1 MLDDAVLPAIYSN
14 NRHKDVCMVK
24 AGIDR
29 IPAEPH
35 LLNNL
40 GRVGLVTNQACT
52 TQNFAPTADVIARA
66 LKTAKGSSLSCV
78 FGPQH
83 GYGQTEQDNMIETP
97 DSQLAADNEKPVPLF
112 SLYSKTR
119 IPTPEQL
126 SGVDTLIVDLQDV
139 GCRVYTYMLTLAGC
153 MRAAETAKKRVVVLD
168 RPNPLGLSRKDARGR
183 FTQGN
188 CLDLKW
194 ESFVGWYA
202 IPMRHGLT
210 MGELGKL
217 FYSLDKMTIPLNV
230 IEVEGLKR
238 NTSLETLSQRR
249 WTLPSPN
256 LPTWETT
263 FCFPAFVSLETTMI
277 SEGRGTTLPF
287 QTVGAPDLPVGKI
300 LAIFE
305 QWNQK
310 APEQFRFAGLKFRP
324 HEFRPTFN
332 KHQGALCKGFQIHAD
347 NPDNCN
353 TFALGVLFLAA
364 AASEY
369 EKFQW
374 KGPGYEYNFKDPPV
388 HLVLG
393 DSRWKDFFGTCS
405 GSPWSERKFSDL
417 TDMLRWSEQSAQSF
431 EEMASS
437 FHLYTEN

>member
-1 MLDDAVLPAIYSN
+1 
-14 NRHKDVCMVK
+14 MVT

-29 IPAEPH
+29 IPVEQH

-40 GRVGLVTNQACT
+40 GRIGLVTNQACT
-52 TQNFAPTADVIARA
+52 TQHFLPTVQVIVDA
-66 LKTAKGSSLSCV
+66 LKTAKGSSLTCV

-97 DSQLAADNEKPVPLF
+97 DSQLTLDKDKKVPLF

-126 SGVDTLIVDLQDV
+126 ADVDTLVVDLQDV

-153 MRAAETAKKRVVVLD
+153 MRAAEKAKKQIVVLD
-168 RPNPLGLSRKDARGR
+168 RPNPLGLSRKSRRGE

-194 ESFVGWYA
+194 ESFVGWYS
-202 IPMRHGLT
+202 IPMRHGLS
-210 MGELGKL
+210 MGELGRL
-217 FYSLDKMTIPLNV
+217 FHSLDKLTIPYKV
-230 IEVEGLKR
+230 VEVEGLKR
-238 NTSLETLSQRR
+238 TTSLETLSRR
-249 WTLPSPN
+249 QWTLPSPN
-256 LPTWETT
+256 LPTWDTA

-287 QTVGAPDLPVGKI
+287 QTVGAPDLPVNKI
-300 LAIFE
+300 LKIFE
-305 QWNQK
+305 QWNTT
-310 APEQFRFAGLKFRP
+310 APDEFRFTGLRFRP

-332 KHQGALCKGFQIHAD
+332 KHQGALCKGFQIHVDEPNA
-347 NPDNCN
+347 CN

-364 AASEY
+364 ASAEY

-374 KGPGYEYNFKDPPV
+374 KGPGYEYNFTDPPV

-393 DSRWKDFFGTCS
+393 DQRWKEFFETCS
-405 GSPWSERKFSDL
+405 GRRWSDSLLAGL
-417 TDMLRWSEQSAQSF
+417 TDMLRWSERDAQAF
-431 EEMASS
+431 EEMASP
-437 FHLYTEN
+437 FHIYSEN

>member
-1 MLDDAVLPAIYSN
+1 
-14 NRHKDVCMVK
+14 MVTS
-24 AGIDR
+24 GIDR
-29 IPAEPH
+29 ISAEPH
-35 LLNNL
+35 LLNHL

-52 TQNFAPTADVIARA
+52 TQNFKPTVQVVVDV
-66 LKTAKGSSLSCV
+66 LKMAEGSGLSCV

-97 DSQLAADNEKPVPLF
+97 DSQLSLGNDKRIPLF

-126 SGVDTLIVDLQDV
+126 TDVDTLLVDLQDV

-153 MRAAETAKKRVVVLD
+153 MRAAENAKKRVVVLD
-168 RPNPLGLSRKDARGR
+168 RPNPLGLSRMNARGE

-194 ESFVGWYA
+194 ESFVGWYS

-217 FYSLDKMTIPLNV
+217 FHSIDKLTIPYKV
-230 IEVEGLKR
+230 IEVGGLKR
-238 NTSLETLSQRR
+238 TTPLETLSQRR

-263 FCFPAFVSLETTMI
+263 FCFPSFVGLETTMI

-287 QTVGAPDLPVGKI
+287 QTVGAPELPVSKI

-305 QWNQK
+305 QWNNT
-310 APEQFRFAGLKFRP
+310 APKEYRFSGLKFRP
-324 HEFRPTFN
+324 HEFSPTFN
-332 KHQGALCKGFQIHAD
+332 KHQGALCKGFQIHVD
-347 NPDNCN
+347 NPNMCN
-353 TFALGVLFLAA
+353 TFALGILFLAA
-364 AASEY
+364 ASAEY

-388 HLVLG
+388 NLVLG
-393 DSRWKDFFGTCS
+393 DQRWKEFFETCA
-405 GSPWSERKFSDL
+405 GRAWSERTSKEVI
-417 TDMLRWSEQSAQSF
+417 DMLRWSEMDAQSF

-437 FHLYTEN
+437 FHIYTEN